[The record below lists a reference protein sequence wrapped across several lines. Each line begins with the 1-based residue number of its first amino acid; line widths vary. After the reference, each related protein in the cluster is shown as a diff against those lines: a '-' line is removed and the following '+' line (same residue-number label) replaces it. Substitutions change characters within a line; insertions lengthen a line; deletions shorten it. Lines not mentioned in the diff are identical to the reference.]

1 MAMKTCGRFQVPI
14 MDLKKVIESL
24 GGRVDENPG
33 GDHPFKAKYE
43 GIRPCP
49 LGKTTDYQKHV
60 VPWMRHA
67 FKEAYSSEYVKNLLG
82 VRYA

>member
-1 MAMKTCGRFQVPI
+1 MGMKTCGRFQVPI
-14 MDLKKVIESL
+14 TDLKKVIESL
-24 GGRVDENPG
+24 GGSVDENPG

-43 GIRPCP
+43 GIRSCP

-67 FKEAYSSEYVKNLLG
+67 FKENYKPEYVRSTLR
-82 VRYA
+82 VCYA